1 MRIRTVGILGVLL
14 YRVSLF
20 LSKLYLTRH
29 VDVSRLRN
37 LRKGMG
43 EPLDNY
49 TNVVTACRAFIDR
62 KRWNLAH
69 GRVTVST
76 VGIASK
82 IRQLTKDLPEVCL
95 ALSLHAPNQ
104 KLRSEIVPTAK
115 HYPIEDMI
123 DALHGHMRG
132 AHNRSSDGRSATRR
146 RAMIE
151 YVMCKWNTR
160 SSGFCFVSR
169 CGVSLSLLSCSTSF
183 CVCDT

>member
-1 MRIRTVGILGVLL
+1 MSIFLVLILF
-14 YRVSLF
+14 VSLWLNF
-20 LSKLYLTRH
+20 HVIGELSDVR
-29 VDVSRLRN
+29 VDGLRLLLN
-37 LRKGMG
+37 LCKGMG

-49 TNVVTACRAFIDR
+49 TNVVAACRAFIDR

-132 AHNRSSDGRSATRR
+132 AHNRSPDGRSATRR

-151 YVMCKWNTR
+151 YVMCK
-160 SSGFCFVSR
+160 
-169 CGVSLSLLSCSTSF
+169 
-183 CVCDT
+183 